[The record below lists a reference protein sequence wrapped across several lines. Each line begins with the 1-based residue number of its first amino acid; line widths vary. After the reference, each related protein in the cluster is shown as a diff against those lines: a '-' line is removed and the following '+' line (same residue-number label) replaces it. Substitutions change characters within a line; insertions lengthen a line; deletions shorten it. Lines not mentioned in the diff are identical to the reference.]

1 MTVTVWLKPFYAPA
15 DRMIIPFMIAVSSLH
30 GNRLNNWAPKTAQHE
45 DSKTDNSLQDFC
57 LNFIYIYVCNI
68 YIHIYKKYVYY
79 ILNYY
84 DSRNKAKYPNS
95 MKLSNWYRSNTVRF
109 LLWKMSKIF

>member
-1 MTVTVWLKPFYAPA
+1 MTITIWLKPFYAPA

-30 GNRLNNWAPKTAQHE
+30 GNRLNNWTPKTSQHE
-45 DSKTDNSLQDFC
+45 DSKTDNSLQ
-57 LNFIYIYVCNI
+57 NFLPKFYIYFYYIYITHTYNI
-68 YIHIYKKYVYY
+68 IY

-95 MKLSNWYRSNTVRF
+95 MKLSNWYQSNTGF
-109 LLWKMSKIF
+109 YSGK